1 VHAVVTHALTALQ
14 STVVGGRADL
24 TAEDDAAIVTAHRA
38 IYEAIAGRDPEAARA
53 AMHAHIVDIEQ
64 RLGRVG
70 VERAAS

>member
-1 VHAVVTHALTALQ
+1 LTALQ
-14 STVVGGRADL
+14 SNVVGGRADL

-38 IYEAIAGRDPEAARA
+38 IYEAILARDPDTARA
-53 AMHAHIVDIEQ
+53 AMHSHIVDIEQ